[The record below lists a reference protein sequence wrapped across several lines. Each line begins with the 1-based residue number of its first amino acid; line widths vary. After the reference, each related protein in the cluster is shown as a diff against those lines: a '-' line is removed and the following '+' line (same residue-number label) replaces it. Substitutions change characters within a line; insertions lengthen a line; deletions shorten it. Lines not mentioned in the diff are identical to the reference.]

1 MAQKVSVLLVDDLD
15 GSEAVETVTFG
26 LDGVTYEIDLS
37 TSNATR
43 LRNSLS
49 DYVAGGRKVGGASR
63 RRTAPA
69 PRSARQSSS
78 AGSAA
83 VDTNSVREWAR
94 TNGYAVADR
103 GRIKADVIAA
113 YSAANS

>member
-26 LDGVTYEIDLS
+26 LDGVSYEIDLS
-37 TSNATR
+37 NDNASK
-43 LRNSLS
+43 LRNALAS
-49 DYVAGGRKVGGASR
+49 YVSGGRKASGGGVR
-63 RRTAPA
+63 RR
-69 PRSARQSSS
+69 SAAVRGTGRASS
-78 AGSAA
+78 GTGA

-94 TNGYAVADR
+94 GNGYSVADR

-113 YSAANS
+113 YNTANA